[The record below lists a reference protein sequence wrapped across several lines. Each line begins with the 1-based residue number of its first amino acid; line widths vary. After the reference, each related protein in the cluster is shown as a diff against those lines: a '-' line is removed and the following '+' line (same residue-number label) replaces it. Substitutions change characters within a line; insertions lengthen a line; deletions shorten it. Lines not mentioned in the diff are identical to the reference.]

1 MAQWWYARGNETLGP
16 IEQETLQ
23 ALLEAGDLSPGT
35 LVWSEDM
42 AEWRPASE
50 VSAFQEM
57 PRRGP
62 PPLPSG
68 TPVPAAAAADPAR
81 WRRFFARWFD
91 IWWEEVLAVTLLSFV
106 SGNVLTWP
114 GMTVAADSVNRWL
127 QDPHIQA
134 LGSFLSF
141 PVILL
146 LDAACYRI
154 FGTTPGKKLLGLRV
168 VTADGNRL
176 GFFAYYLRNLHLWAS
191 GLAFGI
197 PVLHILAMG
206 WQFHRLVDGKRASY
220 DQRSG
225 NRVLSYPI
233 GVGAWLAF
241 LGVALL
247 LLAVTALLLG
257 YYTEFHY
264 YDLST
269 KPLSI

>member
-16 IEQETLQ
+16 IEQDALQ

-50 VSAFQEM
+50 VTAFQEM
-57 PRRGP
+57 ARRGP

-68 TPVPAAAAADPAR
+68 TPVPTAATADPAR

-91 IWWEEVLAVTLLSFV
+91 IWWEEVLAVTLLSLV
-106 SGNVLTWP
+106 SGYVLKWLGAAT
-114 GMTVAADSVNRWL
+114 ADSAYRWL
-127 QDPHIQA
+127 EDPQVQA

-146 LDAACYRI
+146 VDAACYRI
-154 FGTTPGKKLLGLRV
+154 FGNTPGKKLLALKV
-168 VTADGNRL
+168 VTADGSQL
-176 GFFAYYLRNLHLWAS
+176 SFFAYYLRNLHMWAS

-197 PVLHILAMG
+197 PVFHFLTMA
-206 WQFHRLVDGKRASY
+206 WQFHRLGEGKRASY
-220 DQRSG
+220 DQGSG
-225 NRVLSYPI
+225 NRVQSHPI

-247 LLAVTALLLG
+247 LLVATVRLLG
-257 YYTEFHY
+257 HYEFHY

-269 KPLSI
+269 NPRSI